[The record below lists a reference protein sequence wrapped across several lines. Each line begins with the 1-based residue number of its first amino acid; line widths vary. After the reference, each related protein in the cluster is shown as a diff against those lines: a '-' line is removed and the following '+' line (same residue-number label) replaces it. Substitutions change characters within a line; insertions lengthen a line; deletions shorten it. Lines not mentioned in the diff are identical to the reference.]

1 MCGLYGYI
9 TSENKNDS
17 LLTESQKLQKQRI
30 LEGLMVCN
38 VSRGIDSTGVATLIK
53 SKGKTSWKILKDT
66 EPATTFV
73 ADKDLQELLRYN
85 PQVLLG
91 HTRFATTG
99 AITSRNA
106 HPFKWGKIIGTHNG
120 TVSNHAELDNK
131 VDVDSEVIFKLLNK
145 HNNDFTKVFK
155 RLSGQFAIVWTNT
168 EENNVVYLVREDN
181 PLSVVIIPDLK
192 TLFWSSE
199 AIHLVGI
206 LTAVLG
212 GNARFNIFTPKRE
225 VVYRIDNKLQIQKT
239 PVEFKEGYSYTG
251 AYQYGIYN
259 GEGYHE
265 NKKDNGKTD
274 ILDNEY
280 DEPTDDEFS
289 QENAINLAQEYG
301 CERCSTIPE
310 KVFWYDKDNYYVVCL
325 NCKQSKEFRNT
336 KLEKI
341 DYLKMPMLEGAG
353 K

>member
-38 VSRGIDSTGVATLIK
+38 VSRGTDSTGVATLIK
-53 SKGKTSWKILKDT
+53 SKGKTKWQLLKDT
-66 EPATTFV
+66 EPSTTFV
-73 ADKDLQELLRYN
+73 ADKDLQELLKYN
-85 PQVLLG
+85 PQVVLG
-91 HTRFATTG
+91 HTRFATMG
-99 AITSRNA
+99 AVTSRNA

-155 RLSGQFAIVWTNT
+155 RLSGQFAIVWTNI

-181 PLSVVIIPDLK
+181 PLSVVIIPSLK

-212 GNARFNIFTPKRE
+212 GEAKYNIFTPKKE
-225 VVYRIDNKLQIQKT
+225 VVYRIDNKLQIKKT
-239 PVEFKEGYSYTG
+239 PVEFKEDVTYVSG
-251 AYQYGIYN
+251 YQYGIS
-259 GEGYHE
+259 GEDYYESKEH
-265 NKKDNGKTD
+265 NGKTITVED
-274 ILDNEY
+274 GF
-280 DEPTDDEFS
+280 DEPKDDGFS
-289 QENAINLAQEYG
+289 NENAINLAQEYG
-301 CERCSTIPE
+301 CEKCGTIPQE
-310 KVFWYDKDNYYVVCL
+310 AFWYDKKNYYVVCP
-325 NCKQSKEFRNT
+325 NCKHSKEFRNV
-336 KLEKI
+336 KLEKV
-341 DYLKMPMLEGAG
+341 DYLKMPMLEGAT